1 VQHLARDAADV
12 TELQVEVTW
21 ARAVTIMAEAR
32 SAWAERRAQESAI
45 SLAFLVGRLTRW
57 LRRPP
62 FLMVGLQLCARPG
75 ILPR

>member
-21 ARAVTIMAEAR
+21 ARAVTIMAEAQ

-45 SLAFLVGRLTRW
+45 SLAF
-57 LRRPP
+57 
-62 FLMVGLQLCARPG
+62 ARG
-75 ILPR
+75 EADEVAQKATLLDGELAVAR